1 MIRLKRRVA
10 IVSGSAGRRMR
21 RTMRLMLLGAIAAGA
36 GLVAQTALAAPACS
50 FTSVTSVNFGAYDV
64 FSAVADNSVGSL
76 RILCSGGGGPFT
88 VTLSTGWS
96 NSYASRIMRSGT
108 NQLNY
113 NLYTDAARTVV
124 WGNGSGTSSIQTV
137 ARNRTTTLNVYGQI
151 PAGQDAVVGNYTD
164 TILATVTF

>member
-1 MIRLKRRVA
+1 
-10 IVSGSAGRRMR
+10 
-21 RTMRLMLLGAIAAGA
+21 
-36 GLVAQTALAAPACS
+36 
-50 FTSVTSVNFGAYDV
+50 
-64 FSAVADNSVGSL
+64 
-76 RILCSGGGGPFT
+76 
-88 VTLSTGWS
+88 
-96 NSYASRIMRSGT
+96 MRSGT